1 MSARWAAA
9 AIVATLASAP
19 ALPAG
24 QPPHDALPRG
34 IYVYREQ
41 LTNDAQFDQALGV
54 PGVDGMALVLDWSA
68 LQPTR
73 DAFDTATIDSQ
84 LAMARR
90 HGLPVELVIRAG
102 RSVPPWVAPNAQLKL
117 AYSNHAGL
125 GACLAVDMPP
135 PWNPNF
141 QSHFE
146 EIVRRTAD
154 YVEKHGVTISVVK
167 LTGINAT
174 SEELRLP
181 AEAPEATRGCSG
193 GPIDDV
199 AVWQKAGY
207 APSKLERAFDDLA
220 KSFDE
225 IFPRVPVTLTL
236 IPARPFP
243 PIDEKQQIVRGKEI
257 KTLNDAIL
265 QAMVASG
272 SKRLSGRFILQHDFL
287 MYNQPADPDV
297 VALARAHGAYLAW
310 QTNLWRGN
318 LKEGAACG
326 GAPQQ
331 GTACTDEQYLGLLEA
346 GIKPAG
352 GQGPSARGLYI
363 EVFPFD
369 ALAHKGPI
377 GRAHAEL
384 TTRRP

>member
-1 MSARWAAA
+1 MRNLVVSIAVIALAALDVAQA
-9 AIVATLASAP
+9 AGP
-19 ALPAG
+19 
-24 QPPHDALPRG
+24 LPRG

-41 LTNDAQFDQALGV
+41 LVNDAQFEQALAV

-68 LQPTR
+68 IEPTR
-73 DAFDTATIDSQ
+73 GAFKTDTIDSQ
-84 LAMARR
+84 LQMARQ
-90 HGLPVELVIRAG
+90 HHLPVELVIRAG
-102 RSVPPWVAPNAQLKL
+102 KSVPDWVAPNAQLKL
-117 AYSNHAGL
+117 AYSTHAGL
-125 GACLAVDMPP
+125 GACQAVTMPP

-141 QSHFE
+141 QNAFT
-146 EIVRRTAD
+146 EIVRRTAE
-154 YVEKHGVTISVVK
+154 YVDKQGVTISAVK

-174 SEELRLP
+174 SEELRLA
-181 AEAPEATRGCSG
+181 AEAPEATKGCEG

-199 AVWQKAGY
+199 AIWQKAGY

-225 IFPRVPVTLTL
+225 IFHGTPVTLAL

-243 PIDEKQQIVRGKEI
+243 PIDEKGQIVRGKEI
-257 KTLNDAIL
+257 KTLNDQIL
-265 QAMVASG
+265 QAMVASAA
-272 SKRLSGRFILQHDFL
+272 KRLSGRFILQHDYL

-297 VALARAHGAYLAW
+297 VGLARASGSYLAW

-326 GAPQQ
+326 GAPQK
-331 GTACTDEQYLGLLEA
+331 GTPCTDDQYLGLLEE
-346 GIKPAG
+346 GIRPAG

-369 ALAHKGPI
+369 AIAHKGPI
-377 GRAHAEL
+377 ARAHQEL
-384 TTRRP
+384 TGNQR